1 MLQYTY
7 NFNFELFNKNLTG
20 FQYYFVSLHI
30 NESYNSIF
38 LKQSYGVLHDRCPC
52 FFSSI
57 PGWCVSFISCL
68 YWSFIILQPTV
79 FRLRHTQ
86 ILKMIKNNK

>member
-52 FFSSI
+52 FFLRFLV
-57 PGWCVSFISCL
+57 GVFHSFHVYTGHLL
-68 YWSFIILQPTV
+68 YYSPLYFAFAIV
-79 FRLRHTQ
+79 KF
-86 ILKMIKNNK
+86 